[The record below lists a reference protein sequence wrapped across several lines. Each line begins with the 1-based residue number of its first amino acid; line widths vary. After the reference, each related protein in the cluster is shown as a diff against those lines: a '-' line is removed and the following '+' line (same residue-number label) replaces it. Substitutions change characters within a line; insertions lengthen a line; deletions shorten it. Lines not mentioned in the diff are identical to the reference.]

1 MPPLGDE
8 DEDDQFHDPFA
19 AHRAPSQEDEEEGG
33 HGDTKDKICWSY
45 SSYMAALHK
54 EDILNNTD
62 ESTFSSLMSDTGK
75 GDTLNNTDEN
85 TFSSLMSDT
94 CKGSILNKNEEST
107 LSSLISDTVFCPS
120 SFLSDSPNF
129 SPCPLQ
135 FSMKQLEGQLKVQGY
150 SLVSVK
156 VKVIHNGSHLE
167 IILFP
172 MNTCFLFF

>member
-75 GDTLNNTDEN
+75 GSRGEHA
-85 TFSSLMSDT
+85 
-94 CKGSILNKNEEST
+94 
-107 LSSLISDTVFCPS
+107 
-120 SFLSDSPNF
+120 
-129 SPCPLQ
+129 Q
-135 FSMKQLEGQLKVQGY
+135 FPDV
-150 SLVSVK
+150 
-156 VKVIHNGSHLE
+156 
-167 IILFP
+167 
-172 MNTCFLFF
+172 

>member
-75 GDTLNNTDEN
+75 G
-85 TFSSLMSDT
+85 
-94 CKGSILNKNEEST
+94 SILNKTEEST
-107 LSSLISDTVFCPS
+107 LSSLISDTGFCPS
-120 SFLSDSPNF
+120 TFLFDSPNF

-135 FSMKQLEGQLKVQGY
+135 FSMKQLEGQLKVKGY

-172 MNTCFLFF
+172 MNTCFLLF

>member
-75 GDTLNNTDEN
+75 G
-85 TFSSLMSDT
+85 
-94 CKGSILNKNEEST
+94 SIMNKTEEST

-120 SFLSDSPNF
+120 NF

-135 FSMKQLEGQLKVQGY
+135 FSMKQLEGQLKVKGF
-150 SLVSVK
+150 SLVSLK

-172 MNTCFLFF
+172 MNTCFLLFKVGFTVNLCF